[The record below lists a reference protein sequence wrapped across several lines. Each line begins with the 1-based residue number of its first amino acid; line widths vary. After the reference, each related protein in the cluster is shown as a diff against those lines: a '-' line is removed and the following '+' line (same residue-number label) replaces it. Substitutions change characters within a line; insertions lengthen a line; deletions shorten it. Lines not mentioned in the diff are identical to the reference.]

1 MKKLLLLF
9 VVATSLSAFCQ
20 DSVLLRAN
28 YNVGDEFLIDLEQS
42 QNMGAAGGMDMKIK
56 MNMSIIK
63 KEGDSFT
70 AASKISTIKMNMLQ
84 GGRIMD
90 FDSTKKEE
98 DLDETGNM
106 FKQQFDPMLKALIT
120 TKMTNRGEAT
130 DIKVEPMAPG
140 MEEFV
145 KQQSSS
151 IKYPE
156 EKVSVGSSWSTEL
169 SQQGMKIVTKY
180 TVSKIIEGKVY
191 LDVTGDVS
199 GMGAGK
205 VTGAIVIDAT
215 TGVQDTAN
223 TEVKVSANGAEVTI
237 TVKVKTTKI

>member
-28 YNVGDEFLIDLEQS
+28 YNEGDEFLIDLEQS

-98 DLDETGNM
+98 DLDETGKM

-120 TKMTNRGEAT
+120 TKVTNRGEAT

-140 MEEFV
+140 MEEFL
-145 KQQSSS
+145 KQSSS

-169 SQQGMKIVTKY
+169 NQQGMKIVTKY

-223 TEVKVSANGAEVTI
+223 TEVKVSANGAEVII
-237 TVKVKTTKI
+237 TAKVKTTKI